1 MMPDRG
7 LNDHDDSFL
16 CEGRTMKKLLMGASA
31 LAIAGFGG
39 AAVAQEWSVRTGGF
53 MTAGI
58 GYVDADAHQAEV
70 EVVNNAEV
78 IFNFTLVADNGI
90 TFNTKVE
97 FEANGS
103 SNNADE
109 YVASAQGSFG
119 RIEIGSEDG
128 VHDRLAGEAPGSAAF
143 TSSADGGGL
152 LFDYAS
158 GEMPFQLD
166 SEGRNSGDNLKITYF
181 TPKFSG
187 FQAGFSYSPG
197 GDGGTSSTG
206 SNDAE
211 VIEFGAAYKNTFG
224 DIGVSLGAGY
234 STFQD
239 NRFGGAA
246 DRDQSYSFMGALS
259 YAGFTAGAQYGVTEY
274 NAAGADDVEGLGVG
288 VEYATGPWGFGLQYT
303 VMLGGNGAEGFNE
316 DDWGVG
322 AGVDYALAP
331 GVTVGAIVEYGEAD
345 VADPVLGDGAWA
357 VGVFSNFNF

>member
-1 MMPDRG
+1 
-7 LNDHDDSFL
+7 
-16 CEGRTMKKLLMGASA
+16 MKKLLMGASA

-58 GYVDADAHQAEV
+58 GYVDADGHSAEV
-70 EVVNNAEV
+70 EIVNNAEV

-90 TFNTKVE
+90 TFNGKVE
-97 FEANGS
+97 FEASGTS
-103 SNNADE
+103 ENADE

-119 RIEIGSEDG
+119 RLEIGREDG
-128 VHDRLAGEAPGSAAF
+128 VHDRLAGEAAGSTAF

-158 GEMPFQLD
+158 NEMPFSLD
-166 SEGRNSGDNLKITYF
+166 SEGRNSGDQLKITYF

-187 FQAGFSYSPG
+187 FQAGVSYSPG
-197 GDGGTSSTG
+197 GAEGSGGTSSNGGAGGRGTSSG
-206 SNDAE
+206 SEILE
-211 VIEFGAAYKNTFG
+211 VGAAYSNTFG
-224 DIGVSLGAGY
+224 GVGVDLGAGY
-234 STFQD
+234 STFE
-239 NRFGGAA
+239 NYITSA

-259 YAGFTAGAQYGVTEY
+259 FAGFKAGAQYGVTEY
-274 NAAGADDVEGLGVG
+274 NTAGADDVEGLGVG
-288 VEYATGPWGFGLQYT
+288 VNYATGPWNFGIQYT

-331 GVTVGAIVEYGEAD
+331 GVTVGGIFEYGGADKAAFVGQDTEA
-345 VADPVLGDGAWA
+345 WS

>member
-1 MMPDRG
+1 
-7 LNDHDDSFL
+7 
-16 CEGRTMKKLLMGASA
+16 MKKLLMGASA

-58 GYVDADAHQAEV
+58 GYVDADGHSAEV
-70 EVVNNAEV
+70 EIVNNAEV

-90 TFNTKVE
+90 TFNGKVE
-97 FEANGS
+97 FEASGTS
-103 SNNADE
+103 ENADE

-119 RIEIGSEDG
+119 RLEIGREDG
-128 VHDRLAGEAPGSAAF
+128 VHDRLAGEAAGSTAF

-158 GEMPFQLD
+158 GEMPFSLD
-166 SEGRNSGDNLKITYF
+166 SEGRNSGDQLKIIYF

-197 GDGGTSSTG
+197 GAGKSGNGGTSNEG
-206 SNDAE
+206 GIGKDAE
-211 VIEFGAAYKNTFG
+211 VIEFGAAYSNTFG
-224 DIGVSLGAGY
+224 GVGVDLGAGY

-259 YAGFTAGAQYGVTEY
+259 FAGFKAGAQYGVTEY
-274 NAAGADDVEGLGVG
+274 NTAGVDDVEGLGVG
-288 VEYATGPWGFGLQYT
+288 VEYATGPWNFGIQYT

-345 VADPVLGDGAWA
+345 VADPVLGDDAWA

>member
-1 MMPDRG
+1 
-7 LNDHDDSFL
+7 
-16 CEGRTMKKLLMGASA
+16 MKKLLMGATA
-31 LAIAGFGG
+31 LTIAGFGG

-58 GYVDADAHQAEV
+58 GYVDADGHAAEV
-70 EVVNNAEV
+70 EIVNNGEV

-90 TFNTKVE
+90 TFNGKVE
-97 FEANGS
+97 FEANGQ

-119 RIEIGSEDG
+119 RLEIGSEDG
-128 VHDRLAGEAPGSAAF
+128 VHDRLAGEAPGAAAF

-158 GEMPFQLD
+158 GEMPFKLD
-166 SEGRNSGDNLKITYF
+166 SEGRNSSDNLKITYF

-206 SNDAE
+206 GLGNDAE
-211 VIEFGAAYKNTFG
+211 AIELGAAYSNTFG
-224 DIGVSLGAGY
+224 DIGLDLGAGY
-234 STFQD
+234 TAFQE
-239 NRFGGAA
+239 NRFAVGAG
-246 DRDQSYSFMGALS
+246 DRDQSYYFMAALS
-259 YAGFTAGAQYGVTEY
+259 YAGFKFGGQYGVTEY
-274 NAAGADDVEGLGVG
+274 NDAGVDDVEGLGLG

-316 DDWGVG
+316 DDWGLS
-322 AGVDYALAP
+322 AGVDYKLAP
-331 GVTVGAIVEYGEAD
+331 GVLVGAVAEYGEAD
-345 VADPVLGDGAWA
+345 SADPVLGDEAWA
-357 VGVFSNFNF
+357 VGGFSNFNF

>member
-1 MMPDRG
+1 
-7 LNDHDDSFL
+7 
-16 CEGRTMKKLLMGASA
+16 MKKLLMGASA

-58 GYVDADAHQAEV
+58 GYVDADGHSAEV
-70 EVVNNAEV
+70 EIVNNAEV

-90 TFNTKVE
+90 TFNGKVE
-97 FEANGS
+97 FEASGTS
-103 SNNADE
+103 ENADE

-119 RIEIGSEDG
+119 RLEIGREDG
-128 VHDRLAGEAPGSAAF
+128 VHDRLAGEAAGSTAF

-158 GEMPFQLD
+158 GEMPFSLD
-166 SEGRNSGDNLKITYF
+166 SEGRNSGDQLKITYF

-197 GDGGTSSTG
+197 GAGKGGNGGTSNEG
-206 SNDAE
+206 GIGNDAE
-211 VIEFGAAYKNTFG
+211 VIEFGAAYSNTFG
-224 DIGVSLGAGY
+224 GVGVDLGAGY

-259 YAGFTAGAQYGVTEY
+259 FAGFKAGAQYGVTEY
-274 NAAGADDVEGLGVG
+274 NAAGFDDVEGLGVG

-303 VMLGGNGAEGFNE
+303 VMLGGNGAEGYNE
-316 DDWGVG
+316 DDWGLS

-331 GVTVGAIVEYGEAD
+331 GVTVGGIVEYGEAD
-345 VADPVLGDGAWA
+345 NAPVGVDDDAWA